1 MTSGVYEWNPP
12 LLHTVAARGDFVDK
26 IYSIFFDNAK
36 VGTVTVEIQGLYCC
50 VHCCC
55 CLPKDKIYIVW
66 VRNNE
71 QREKLGVCVPSEN
84 GFQLDTKIPIKR
96 LPKGDLSFYIEPKET
111 DRKDTIVP
119 LAPNEPFGY
128 LAELRNASFIMEDDQ
143 PALSIKSCHRSEEGF
158 ECP

>member
-1 MTSGVYEWNPP
+1 MQKEKQDGRIPC
-12 LLHTVAARGDFVDK
+12 LLLLDVGIRKLPSHHLRIVSSVPQHRKRIKRFYTV
-26 IYSIFFDNAK
+26 
-36 VGTVTVEIQGLYCC
+36 
-50 VHCCC
+50 
-55 CLPKDKIYIVW
+55 
-66 VRNNE
+66 NNE